1 MKKIAVFPGS
11 FSPFTLGHKSI
22 VVRTL
27 PLFDKLIIAIGIN
40 SNKTNNF
47 PTEKNQKW
55 IQSLFSNETKI
66 EVLSYYGLTVDF
78 CKEQN
83 SKYIVRGV
91 RDEKDFEFEKK
102 VAQNNKEL
110 NSGIETLLITTLPKY
125 SHISSTIVRDI
136 MLNKGDISKLIPNHS
151 EIREHFSIGN

>member
-1 MKKIAVFPGS
+1 MEKMIQEKLRFFS
-11 FSPFTLGHKSI
+11 FTFGHKSI
-22 VVRTL
+22 VGRTL

-55 IQSLFSNETKI
+55 IQLLFSNETKI
-66 EVLSYYGLTVDF
+66 EVLTYDGLTVDF

-110 NSGIETLLITTLPKY
+110 NSEIETLLITTLPKY

-136 MLNKGDISKLIPNHS
+136 MKNKGDLSKLVPNHS
-151 EIREHFSIGN
+151 NIQEFFL

>member
-1 MKKIAVFPGS
+1 MKKFAVFPGS

-22 VVRTL
+22 VERTL

-40 SNKTNNF
+40 SNKTNKF
-47 PTEKNQKW
+47 DSEKNQKW
-55 IQSLFSNETKI
+55 IQSLFANENKI
-66 EVLSYYGLTVDF
+66 EVLTYEGLTVDF
-78 CKEQN
+78 CKNQN

-110 NSGIETLLITTLPKY
+110 NSEIETLLITTLPKY

-136 MLNKGDISKLIPNHS
+136 MKNKGDLSKLVPNHS
-151 EIREHFSIGN
+151 KIQEFFL

>member
-22 VVRTL
+22 VERTL

-40 SNKTNNF
+40 SSKTNKF
-47 PTEKNQKW
+47 DSEKNQKW
-55 IQSLFSNETKI
+55 IQSLFASENKI
-66 EVLSYYGLTVDF
+66 EVLTYEGLTVDF
-78 CKEQN
+78 CKNQN

-110 NSGIETLLITTLPKY
+110 NSEIETLLITTLPKY

-136 MLNKGDISKLIPNHS
+136 MKNKGDISKLIPNHS
-151 EIREHFSIGN
+151 EIREHFSSGN

>member
-22 VVRTL
+22 VERTL
-27 PLFDKLIIAIGIN
+27 PLFNKLIIAIGIN
-40 SNKTNNF
+40 SNKTNKF
-47 PTEKNQKW
+47 DSEKNQKW
-55 IQSLFSNETKI
+55 IQSLFANENKI
-66 EVLSYYGLTVDF
+66 EVLTYEGLTVDF
-78 CKEQN
+78 CKNQH

-110 NSGIETLLITTLPKY
+110 NSEIETLLITTLPKY

-136 MLNKGDISKLIPNHS
+136 MKNNGDLSKLVPNHLNIQ
-151 EIREHFSIGN
+151 EFFL

>member
-22 VVRTL
+22 VERTL
-27 PLFDKLIIAIGIN
+27 PLFDKMIIAIGIN
-40 SNKTNNF
+40 SNKTNKF
-47 PTEKNQKW
+47 DSEKNQKW
-55 IQSLFSNETKI
+55 IQSLFANETNI
-66 EVLSYYGLTVDF
+66 EVLTYDGLTVDF
-78 CKEQN
+78 CKNQN

-110 NSGIETLLITTLPKY
+110 NSEIETLLITTLPKY

-136 MLNKGDISKLIPNHS
+136 MKNKGDISKLIPNHS
-151 EIREHFSIGN
+151 EIREHFSSGN

>member
-11 FSPFTLGHKSI
+11 FSPFTFGHKSI
-22 VVRTL
+22 VERTL
-27 PLFDKLIIAIGIN
+27 PLFDKIIIAIGIN

-55 IQSLFSNETKI
+55 IQLLFSNETKI
-66 EVLSYYGLTVDF
+66 EVLTYDGLTVDF

-110 NSGIETLLITTLPKY
+110 NSEIETLLITTLPKY

-136 MLNKGDISKLIPNHS
+136 MLNKGDISKLIPNNS
-151 EIREHFSIGN
+151 EIREHFSIRS

>member
-22 VVRTL
+22 VERTL
-27 PLFDKLIIAIGIN
+27 PLFDKLIIAIGSN
-40 SNKTNNF
+40 SSKTNKF
-47 PTEKNQKW
+47 DSEKNQKW
-55 IQSLFSNETKI
+55 IQSLFASENKI
-66 EVLSYYGLTVDF
+66 EVLTYEGLTVDF
-78 CKEQN
+78 CKNQN

-110 NSGIETLLITTLPKY
+110 NSEIETLLITTLPKY

-136 MLNKGDISKLIPNHS
+136 MKNNGDLSKLVPNHLNIK
-151 EIREHFSIGN
+151 EFFL

>member
-11 FSPFTLGHKSI
+11 FSPFTLGHRSI
-22 VVRTL
+22 VERTL

-47 PTEKNQKW
+47 PPKKNQKW
-55 IQSLFSNETKI
+55 IQSLFANETKI
-66 EVLSYYGLTVDF
+66 KVLTYEGLTVDF

-110 NSGIETLLITTLPKY
+110 NSEIETLLITTLPKY

-151 EIREHFSIGN
+151 EIREHFSSEN

>member
-11 FSPFTLGHKSI
+11 FSPFTLGHRSI
-22 VVRTL
+22 VERTL

-55 IQSLFSNETKI
+55 IQLLFSNETKI
-66 EVLSYYGLTVDF
+66 EVLTYDGLTVDF
-78 CKEQN
+78 CKKQN
-83 SKYIVRGV
+83 SKYIIRGV

-110 NSGIETLLITTLPKY
+110 NSEIETLLITTLPKY

-151 EIREHFSIGN
+151 EIREHFSSEN

>member
-11 FSPFTLGHKSI
+11 FSPFTLGHQSI
-22 VVRTL
+22 VERIL

-40 SNKTNNF
+40 SSKTNKF
-47 PTEKNQKW
+47 ASEKNQKW
-55 IQSLFSNETKI
+55 IQSLFASETKI
-66 EVLSYYGLTVDF
+66 EVLTYEGLTVDF
-78 CKEQN
+78 CKNQN

-110 NSGIETLLITTLPKY
+110 NSEIETLLITTLPKY

-136 MLNKGDISKLIPNHS
+136 IKNNGDTTKLIPNS
-151 EIREHFSIGN
+151 RELKEFFNS